1 MPRLVPVT
9 AASLP
14 ELNPALIDALRAD
27 LAATN
32 YTVQGVREVVGDVA
46 ADALDREQWVPAV
59 AAARG
64 SGEAA
69 ATLLR
74 LFQLGDEPTRA
85 QVAAALPN
93 VGVDGLAAL
102 GLVTTAGAG
111 AGDAVRATCDLS
123 PYSAQDEQGDVDWW
137 IASDP
142 SEIARRGAL
151 PTDYVLGVGGASR
164 TLAQLTVRDQRG
176 SVLDVGTGCG
186 IQALHASRHA
196 ARVVA
201 TDIDGRAL
209 GYAGLNAALA
219 GVSLDLREGSMFE
232 PVAGELFDLVVSNP
246 PFVITPRGAG
256 SGAVGEFTYRDGG
269 ASGDDVV
276 SGFVRSVGDVLA
288 PGGVAQLL
296 GNWEH
301 RRGED
306 WEERVASWLP
316 EGLDGWVVQRELLD
330 PAQYAELW
338 LRDGGLTPD
347 RDRARYEEAYLAWLA
362 DLASRDVEAIGF
374 GFVTVRRPLA
384 GVGPELAWH
393 RVEEITG
400 TVQQPL
406 GAVISSV
413 LDAVDDLR
421 GLSASEV
428 LGRRWQVA
436 GDVTEERFH
445 EPGQPQPSVMVLRAG
460 GGLGRTVQADTGLA
474 AFVGASDGEL
484 TGLQIVGA
492 LASLLE
498 VDAEALAAELA
509 PQVRGLA
516 TDGLLL
522 PVV

>member
-1 MPRLVPVT
+1 MPTLEPVT
-9 AASLP
+9 ATPIS
-14 ELNPALIDALRAD
+14 EFNPALIDALRTD
-27 LAATN
+27 LTATD
-32 YTVQGVREVVGDVA
+32 YTVQGVRDAVGDVA
-46 ADALDREQWVPAV
+46 ADALDREQWVPAL

-64 SGEAA
+64 SSSAA

-85 QVAAALPN
+85 VVDSALPTLRAE
-93 VGVDGLAAL
+93 GLEALGLAAA
-102 GLVTTAGAG
+102 AGGG

-123 PYSAQDEQGDVDWW
+123 PYSAQDESGDVDWW

-196 ARVVA
+196 TRVVA
-201 TDIDGRAL
+201 TDIDARAL
-209 GYAGLNAALA
+209 RYAGLNAALA
-219 GVSLDLREGSMFE
+219 GVELDLREGSMFE

-256 SGAVGEFTYRDGG
+256 AGAVGEFTYRDGG
-269 ASGDDVV
+269 AAGDDVV

-301 RRGED
+301 RRGQD

-316 EGLDGWVVQRELLD
+316 DGLDGWVVQRELLD

-347 RDRARYEEAYLAWLA
+347 RDRARYETAYLAWLD

-374 GFVTVRRPLA
+374 GFVTVRRPPSGTA
-384 GVGPELAWH
+384 GERAWH

-406 GAVISSV
+406 GAVVSSV
-413 LDAVDDLR
+413 LGAVEDVR
-421 GLSASEV
+421 GLSADEL

-460 GGLGRTVQADTGLA
+460 GGLGRTIQADTGLA

-492 LASLLE
+492 LAALLE
-498 VDAEALAAELA
+498 VDASALAAELA

-516 TDGLLL
+516 IDGLLL
-522 PVV
+522 PVA